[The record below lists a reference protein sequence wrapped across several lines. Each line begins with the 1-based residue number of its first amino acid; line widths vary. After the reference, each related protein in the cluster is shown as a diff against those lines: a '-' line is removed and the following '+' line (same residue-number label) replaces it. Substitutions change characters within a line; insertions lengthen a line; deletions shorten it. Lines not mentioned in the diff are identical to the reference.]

1 MLILDRGLIV
11 GLAPSGALG
20 GESNNQKQKLFLD
33 AVRTNLKIKIHLL
46 PEVLFTV
53 AVNLISWPL

>member
-20 GESNNQKQKLFLD
+20 GESNNQKLFLD
-33 AVRTNLKIKIHLL
+33 SVRTNLKIKIHLL

>member
-20 GESNNQKQKLFLD
+20 DESNNQKLFLD
-33 AVRTNLKIKIHLL
+33 PVRTNLKIKIHLC